1 MKKLDDQIDEL
12 DELEEEVEDRRELD
26 QDIEYFMNEFKT

>member
-1 MKKLDDQIDEL
+1 MKRLDDQIDDL

-26 QDIEYFMNEFKT
+26 QDIDYFMNEFKT